1 MVVITDLSYSCV
13 EALKP
18 LSHDLDILRRSQL
31 LFSGENMIKMSI
43 HHLCE
48 MSTHLR
54 HFWEKCSNIWNNFL
68 MEEIVES

>member
-1 MVVITDLSYSCV
+1 MVAITDLLYSCT
-13 EALKP
+13 EALKT

-31 LFSGENMIKMSI
+31 LFSGGNMLKMSI

-48 MSTHLR
+48 MAT
-54 HFWEKCSNIWNNFL
+54 HFWKKCSNIWNNFL